1 MATGIKNIPYEEL
14 PIGDVI
20 AFQHTSVG
28 SNSSTVGTG
37 YYGYQHEYLSFNSGT
52 FTVLKNF
59 SANIMFM
66 GKGSYKSGS
75 GGLGRTISHTFTKT
89 SNGATTTISSGSLST
104 STISASASFVKDD
117 TFKITVTV
125 SGSGGCGSQA
135 GFIMTIA

>member
-1 MATGIKNIPYEEL
+1 MATGIKNIPHEEL
-14 PIGDVI
+14 PTGDVI
-20 AFQHTSVG
+20 AFQHTSVAG
-28 SNSSTVGTG
+28 SSSKIGTG

-66 GKGSYKSGS
+66 GKGSYKQNS
-75 GGLGRTISHTFTKT
+75 GGSGRTIKYTFSKT
-89 SNGATTTISSGSLST
+89 SNGTTTTISSGSLST
-104 STISASASFVKDD
+104 STISASASFAKND
-117 TFKITVTV
+117 TFNITVTV